1 MHFSELQLDERLM
14 RAVKTMGFEETTPI
28 QERAIPIALEG
39 RDVLGTAQTGTG
51 KTAAFVLPIL
61 QRLLEQPR
69 KRSRIRVLIVTPTRE
84 LAEQVNE
91 AVRSL
96 GQYTPIKSA
105 AVYGGVGFD
114 EQRRA
119 LRKGTDIIVA
129 CPGRLLDHIGRG
141 QADLGGVEVLILDEA
156 DRMLDMGF
164 MPDVRRIIEQIPRK
178 RQTMLFSATFPAEL
192 TRLAADILTKPER
205 VEVGMVAPASTVD
218 HWLYPVQQQE
228 KTALLLR
235 LLETQEH
242 ESVLI
247 FTRTKHRA
255 DRVTRQVRDKGYKA
269 AVLHSDRSQG
279 QRQRALDGFRDGRYQ
294 LLIATDIAAR
304 GLDVQGISHV
314 INYDIPG
321 SADDYIHRIGR
332 TGRAERTGDALT
344 LVTSDDR
351 ATIKAIERC
360 LGEPLPVRE
369 VDDFA
374 EGVRIRAPRKLPQRT
389 SPETRRKA
397 AEMKERAGNAKS
409 DEVGARRLPRRK
421 PTEAEAPKPSRARR
435 TARKGKPDA
444 ATSAPPA
451 NRRIQRSRTA
461 KGRQAQARA
470 S

>member
-294 LLIATDIAAR
+294 LLIATDIGGPWARCAGASTMSSTTSTAAR
-304 GLDVQGISHV
+304 TTTSTA
-314 INYDIPG
+314 
-321 SADDYIHRIGR
+321 SA
-332 TGRAERTGDALT
+332 
-344 LVTSDDR
+344 
-351 ATIKAIERC
+351 
-360 LGEPLPVRE
+360 
-369 VDDFA
+369 
-374 EGVRIRAPRKLPQRT
+374 AP
-389 SPETRRKA
+389 A
-397 AEMKERAGNAKS
+397 ARNAR
-409 DEVGARRLPRRK
+409 GMP
-421 PTEAEAPKPSRARR
+421 
-435 TARKGKPDA
+435 
-444 ATSAPPA
+444 
-451 NRRIQRSRTA
+451 
-461 KGRQAQARA
+461 
-470 S
+470 